1 MISWL
6 DDEILKACKRKRE
19 DLLNDMK
26 DKRNG
31 YKLVFNSTYNPNF
44 SNLKDIMSFLRLV
57 LTRDLEHQQVFY
69 KIPIIGFR
77 RAKRFERYSCKSESS
92 PSSEKMKG
100 FVDHIKN

>member
-31 YKLVFNSTYNPNF
+31 YKLVFNSIYNPNF
-44 SNLKDIMSFLRLV
+44 SNLKDIMSFLHLV

-69 KIPIIGFR
+69 KV
-77 RAKRFERYSCKSESS
+77 SE
-92 PSSEKMKG
+92 E
-100 FVDHIKN
+100 

>member
-6 DDEILKACKRKRE
+6 DDKILKACKRKRK

-31 YKLVFNSTYNPNF
+31 YKLVFNSIYNPNF
-44 SNLKDIMSFLRLV
+44 SNFKDIMSFLHLV

-69 KIPIIGFR
+69 KV
-77 RAKRFERYSCKSESS
+77 SE
-92 PSSEKMKG
+92 E
-100 FVDHIKN
+100 